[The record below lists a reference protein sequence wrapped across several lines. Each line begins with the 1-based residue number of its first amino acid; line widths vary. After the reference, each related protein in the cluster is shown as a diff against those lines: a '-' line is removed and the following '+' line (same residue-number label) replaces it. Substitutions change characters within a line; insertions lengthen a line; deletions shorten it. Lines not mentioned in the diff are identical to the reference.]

1 MKIIE
6 KVFTVKSYLLT
17 AILLI
22 SSGLVQA
29 ENIQY
34 VSDQLRI
41 TLRTGQGNTY
51 QIIKTLDSGTKLV
64 VLETTE
70 TGYAHVRLED
80 GTEGWVRTQ
89 YLSEEPIA
97 RITLASTEK
106 KLERLQSQNIKL
118 REEVDNLRKRSRE
131 LSSEQSSLSSKL
143 KTSETE
149 LARLSEVAAKPIL
162 LDKENRELQQRNIAQ
177 EKELQMVAQENQV
190 LKDRSQ
196 REWFLA
202 GAGVLLGGI
211 LLGLLIPKIRWQ
223 KKSNW

>member
-1 MKIIE
+1 MN
-6 KVFTVKSYLLT
+6 KSLLAFALMVST
-17 AILLI
+17 N
-22 SSGLVQA
+22 LVQA
-29 ENIQY
+29 ETQY

-51 QIIKTLDSGTKLV
+51 QIIKTLHSGTKLEI
-64 VLETTE
+64 LEMTD

-80 GTEGWVRTQ
+80 GTEGWVRSQ

-97 RITLASTEK
+97 RETLAVAEK
-106 KLERLQSQNIKL
+106 KLEHAQSQNTQL
-118 REEVDNLRKRSRE
+118 RKEVDNLRKRNKE
-131 LSSEQSSLSSKL
+131 LSGEQSSLSSKL

-149 LARLSEVAAKPIL
+149 LARLNEVAAKPIL
-162 LDKENRELQQRNIAQ
+162 LDKENRDLQQRNIAQ
-177 EKELQMVAQENQV
+177 EKELQMMSQENQV

-202 GAGVLLGGI
+202 GAGVLLAGI
-211 LLGLLIPKIRWQ
+211 LLGLIIPKVRWK